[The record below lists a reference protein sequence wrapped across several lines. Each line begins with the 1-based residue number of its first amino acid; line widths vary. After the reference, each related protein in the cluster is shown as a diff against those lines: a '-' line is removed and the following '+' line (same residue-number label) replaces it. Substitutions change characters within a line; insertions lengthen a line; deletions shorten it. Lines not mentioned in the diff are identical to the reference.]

1 MLLPGR
7 PVEILRGDLEMINF
21 FITLLTFITFI
32 LIRVQAFEHS
42 RSLYMSA
49 FTFCISLVNSIF
61 KLGDY
66 VERGD

>member
-1 MLLPGR
+1 
-7 PVEILRGDLEMINF
+7 MINF

-32 LIRVQAFEHS
+32 LIRELAFEHS
-42 RSLYMSA
+42 IILYMSA